1 MSMCRL
7 ISIVQS
13 MKRQHVRKKIK
24 KWKAMYC
31 PERGTLHLVIEK
43 FAVAGILDY
52 VELRD

>member
-1 MSMCRL
+1 MSG
-7 ISIVQS
+7 
-13 MKRQHVRKKIK
+13 KE

-31 PERGTLHLVIEK
+31 PERGTLHLVIEN